1 MKSKMKKRFP
11 LKHCFFI
18 LLILISIIFLSSFGN
33 VSAQSKEFSGVL
45 ESNKLVIF
53 IIHFDSLMC
62 FPCLNP
68 FLDFYKLL
76 PSPFRENR
84 LWGVVIYENSKKKE
98 KKIHREK
105 IVKKKLRG
113 FLQANNIE
121 CPIVLDSF
129 QSFKEFSRG
138 GTTLLIFDQKRKVVG
153 KYVFPLSKKQMERIL
168 NYLKN

>member
-1 MKSKMKKRFP
+1 
-11 LKHCFFI
+11 
-18 LLILISIIFLSSFGN
+18 
-33 VSAQSKEFSGVL
+33 
-45 ESNKLVIF
+45 
-53 IIHFDSLMC
+53 MC
-62 FPCLNP
+62 SPCLNP

-84 LWGVVIYENSKKKE
+84 VWGVVVYEDSENKE
-98 KKIHREK
+98 GKTHREK

-129 QSFKEFSRG
+129 HSFKEFPRG
-138 GTTLLIFDQKRKVVG
+138 GTTLLIFDQREKVVER
-153 KYVFPLSKKQMERIL
+153 YVFPLSQKQMERIL